1 MIDLAGKKAVIL
13 GGKTG
18 LLGQSLT
25 EKLQAQDI
33 ITIPLSRSDF
43 DPLNEESLTAML
55 EREEPDFI
63 FNTVAYTMVDL
74 AEEEE
79 NKAHLLNTTLP
90 ATLGR
95 LCKQF
100 NIKLI
105 HYSTDF
111 VFDGKKGF
119 PLHGRG
125 QGKPSVR
132 LR

>member
-55 EREEPDFI
+55 ERKNRTLSSTPWP
-63 FNTVAYTMVDL
+63 TQWST
-74 AEEEE
+74 
-79 NKAHLLNTTLP
+79 LLKTRKT
-90 ATLGR
+90 
-95 LCKQF
+95 
-100 NIKLI
+100 
-105 HYSTDF
+105 
-111 VFDGKKGF
+111 
-119 PLHGRG
+119 
-125 QGKPSVR
+125 KPTC
-132 LR
+132 